1 MVVGAAEVAVVGAV
15 DEPVVDAVVDAVVP
29 TDWLPGVD
37 TAAVAAVVGVAAV
50 VVGATV
56 TGAVDG
62 VVAVL
67 LLPHEAVTTASVMN
81 AADQRV
87 ALCLFMKI
95 PPDRMTAGNVTHLTD
110 RQIHI

>member
-15 DEPVVDAVVDAVVP
+15 DDPVVDPVLDAVVDSVVP

-37 TAAVAAVVGVAAV
+37 TAELLAAVVGVAAV

-56 TGAVDG
+56 IGVVDGVDG
-62 VVAVL
+62 VVDVL

-87 ALCLFMKI
+87 ALCLFMKSPRI
-95 PPDRMTAGNVTHLTD
+95 ERLRAM
-110 RQIHI
+110 